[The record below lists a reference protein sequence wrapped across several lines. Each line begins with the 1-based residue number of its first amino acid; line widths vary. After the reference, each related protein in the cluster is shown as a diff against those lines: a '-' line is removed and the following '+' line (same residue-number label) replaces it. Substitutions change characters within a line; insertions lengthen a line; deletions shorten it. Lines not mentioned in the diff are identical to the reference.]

1 MNRTRNTGV
10 VFIDSNVVTSPQNS
24 GGALNS
30 TTLTY
35 LATNTQ
41 ITGSVM
47 TTSSVN
53 FYNGFLSVPLGAPE
67 LTKNDFTFYVNG
79 LSIENS
85 AVNAFSASID
95 NTTSSLFINPS
106 LLGYVL
112 ESSDEVTAVGKFLI

>member
-10 VFIDSNVVTSPQNS
+10 VFIDSNVITSPQSS

-53 FYNGFLSVPLGAPE
+53 FHNGFLSVPLGAPE
-67 LTKNDFTFYVNG
+67 LTKNDFTYMKN
-79 LSIENS
+79 N
-85 AVNAFSASID
+85 
-95 NTTSSLFINPS
+95 
-106 LLGYVL
+106 
-112 ESSDEVTAVGKFLI
+112 SDEDYKKGLEEFKLYMEKYHKKLIMKIMIKIF